1 MLRLA
6 RTAFA
11 RWRAL
16 ADRLP
21 PAELVDQV
29 LDESAYA
36 YELRG
41 RGHAQARENLKKL
54 RGLVRRLQN
63 RGYATLGRI
72 AERVSQLMSGDESNA
87 IVDAADAVNLM
98 TVHAAK
104 GLEFPIVFVVNLSRG
119 TGGRGDVV
127 DVVTGTGGD
136 GAVVD
141 LVAVDGLAD
150 EPAREVEA
158 REREET
164 KRLVY
169 VALTRARDRLY
180 LGADAVAPGR
190 LRPGAVVAAARCCRR
205 RSARRWRGRR
215 ARPATASSGRQPVAP
230 STSCRS
236 STPPARWRHR
246 RPHEATPWT
255 TSRRSGSLAR
265 TAATAASR
273 SGGPVTG
280 PAGGRC
286 PSAGGPCRP

>member
-6 RTAFA
+6 RTSFA

-136 GAVVD
+136 GEVVD

-190 LRPGAVVAAARCCRR
+190 LRPGAVVARRGAAGVAGRGAGAGGECRR
-205 RSARRWRGRR
+205 
-215 ARPATASSGRQPVAP
+215 ATASSGRPPAAP
-230 STSCRS
+230 CTSCRS
-236 STPPARWRHR
+236 STPPARRR
-246 RPHEATPWT
+246 RLRPHEASTVDDFAPV
-255 TSRRSGSLAR
+255 RLAD
-265 TAATAASR
+265 TAAAAAASD
-273 SGGPVTG
+273 
-280 PAGGRC
+280 PAG
-286 PSAGGPCRP
+286 P